1 MVTVN
6 LVNGYFVEQ
15 DDMSCT
21 LKQSFSG
28 KDKHGNKKL
37 SVRLVGYYRKM
48 PDCIEEVVKQSGLDE
63 MDGMTLSLREYCDQ
77 LKRNDEEMKAY
88 IKRFA
93 DAGGFSEKK
102 KVFRIEE

>member
-1 MVTVN
+1 MVTIN
-6 LVNGYFVEQ
+6 LVNGYFVEK

-37 SVRLVGYYRKM
+37 SVRLVGYYRKIT
-48 PDCIEEVVKQSGLDE
+48 DCIEEVVKQSGIDA
-63 MDGMTLSLREYCDQ
+63 MDGMTLSLMEYCDQ
-77 LKRNDEEMKAY
+77 LKRSDEEMKAY

-93 DAGGFSEKK
+93 DEGGFIEEK